1 MNLLGKII
9 RVMPLQTG
17 TSKNGPWRKQDII
30 VETDGQYSKKI
41 CVSIWGD
48 NIDEAQLVNGKTL
61 DISFDLESRE
71 FNDKWYTDV
80 KARKINLFVPISS
93 SIPADLHFNIEDTNQ
108 DDDGLP
114 F

>member
-48 NIDEAQLVNGKTL
+48 NFNEAQFVNG
-61 DISFDLESRE
+61 
-71 FNDKWYTDV
+71 
-80 KARKINLFVPISS
+80 
-93 SIPADLHFNIEDTNQ
+93 
-108 DDDGLP
+108 
-114 F
+114 